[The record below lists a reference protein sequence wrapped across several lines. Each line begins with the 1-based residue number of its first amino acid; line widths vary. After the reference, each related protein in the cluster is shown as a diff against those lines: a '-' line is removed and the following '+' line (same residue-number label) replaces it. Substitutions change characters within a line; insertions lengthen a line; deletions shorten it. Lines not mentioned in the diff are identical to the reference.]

1 MKFQDSQLMNNQ
13 TQIIIAKLRFP
24 KFIDS
29 SDWVEKCLGAI
40 TKITIGEFVIKT
52 KQNPKS
58 EFPVYNGG
66 ISYTGFYEDYNNEAN
81 QIVISARGANAGFV
95 NLVKKKYW
103 AGNSCYSVSVID
115 YNAIDLEF
123 LFYYIKE
130 NQKRFTDNQ
139 QAANIPSVSK
149 SDVQKFI
156 INYPLNILEQQK
168 IASCLSSLDD
178 LITAHTQKLQAL
190 KQHKKGLM
198 QNLFPAEGET
208 VPKLRFKGFEDSGE
222 WVEKTLDNLTT
233 KIGDGLHSTPKYYDS
248 GDYFFINGN
257 NLIGGKIEIGNNT
270 KRVDKYEYELHKK
283 ELSSNTILLS
293 INGTI
298 GNIAVYNNEKVILG
312 KSACYINI
320 DSKKTNLY
328 FIIYYLQTQVVNEY
342 FISELTGSTIKN
354 LSLKSIKNTIVF
366 LPKIEEQQKI
376 ATCLYSLDELITAQ
390 SQKIENLKQHKK
402 GLMQQLFP
410 QINS

>member
-1 MKFQDSQLMNNQ
+1 MNNQ